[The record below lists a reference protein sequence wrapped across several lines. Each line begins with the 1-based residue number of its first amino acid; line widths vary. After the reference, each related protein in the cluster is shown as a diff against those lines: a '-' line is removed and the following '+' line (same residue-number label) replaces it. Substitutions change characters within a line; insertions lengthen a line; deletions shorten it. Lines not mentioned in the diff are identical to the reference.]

1 MKPFLV
7 TSLSVVFAA
16 AVSAAAEPD
25 PLPNVVIILADDLGY
40 GDVKCLNPD
49 GKIATPH
56 IDRLAAEGMIF
67 SDAHSGSA
75 VCTPTRYGLLTGRY
89 AWRSRLKESVLWGY
103 SRPLIEP
110 GRLTI
115 AQLAKQSGYVT
126 GCVGK
131 WHLGM
136 DLPLKGGGTADDNGE
151 FLKGY
156 RQAWDVDYAG
166 KISGGPNAQGF
177 DYFFGID
184 ASLDMP
190 PFVFIENE
198 RCTAVP
204 TKEKKIVRP
213 GPAADDFEGVKVLP
227 TLTEKAIGFIQ
238 SHAAEARDGRPLF
251 LYYPLTAP
259 HDPIA
264 PSNAWRGRSRINAYA
279 DFVMQ
284 IDDTVG
290 QIVEALKRGGIA
302 DNTLLIVTS
311 DNGCSPVADFAT
323 LAAHGHHPSYVF
335 RGAKADVYEGGHRV
349 PFIVRWPGKVEAET
363 KSDQVICLT
372 DLMATFAT
380 IVGAKFPENAAED
393 SVSILPALLGET
405 QTPLREAIVHHSI
418 NGSFAIRQGD
428 WKLALCGDSGGWSA
442 PLPGSRQAI
451 GLPDVQL
458 FDLANDVGERKNLY
472 REHPEIVKRLT
483 ALLEKYVADGRSTP
497 GAKQSNTTP
506 VHIRP

>member
-1 MKPFLV
+1 M
-7 TSLSVVFAA
+7 AA
-16 AVSAAAEPD
+16 ALACNGNFSEAFAED
-25 PLPNVVIILADDLGY
+25 AKRPNLVLILADDLGY
-40 GDVKCLNPD
+40 GDVQCLNPD

-56 IDRLAAEGMIF
+56 IDRLAAEGMVF
-67 SDAHSGSA
+67 TDAHSGSA

-89 AWRSRLKESVLWGY
+89 AWRSRLKQSVLWGY

-136 DLPLKGGGTADDNGE
+136 NLPLKGGGIADDEGQ
-151 FLKGY
+151 FIKGY
-156 RQAWDVDYAG
+156 VQAWDVDYSG
-166 KISGGPNAQGF
+166 KISRGPNALGF
-177 DYFFGID
+177 DYYFGID

-190 PFVFIENE
+190 PFVFVEND
-198 RCTAVP
+198 RFTAVP
-204 TKEKKIVRP
+204 TKEKQIVRP
-213 GPAADDFEGVKVLP
+213 GPAAEDFEGVKVLP
-227 TLTEKAIGFIQ
+227 TLTEKAIAFIK
-238 SHAAEARDGRPLF
+238 SHATEARGGKPLF
-251 LYYPLTAP
+251 LYFPLTAP

-264 PSNAWRGRSRINAYA
+264 PTKAWRGQSRINPYA

-290 QIVEALKRGGIA
+290 RVVEALKNGGIA

-323 LAAHGHHPSYVF
+323 LAAKGHHPSYIF
-335 RGAKADVYEGGHRV
+335 RGAKADIFEGGHRV
-349 PFIVRWPGKVEAET
+349 PFIVRWPGKVEAGT
-363 KSDQVICLT
+363 TSDQLVCLT
-372 DLMATFAT
+372 DLMATFAS

-405 QTPLREAIVHHSI
+405 RKPLREAIVHHSI
-418 NGSFAIRQGD
+418 NGSFAVRQGN
-428 WKLALCGDSGGWSA
+428 WKLALCRDSGGWSA
-442 PLPGSRQAI
+442 PLPGSKQSA

-458 FDLANDVGERKNLY
+458 YDLAADVGERKNLY
-472 REHPEIVKRLT
+472 REHPEVVERLT
-483 ALLEKYVADGRSTP
+483 SLLERYVADGRSTP
-497 GAKQSNTTP
+497 GAKQANTTP
-506 VHIRP
+506 VRIRP